1 MQKTIERILNLLE
14 QSGESARKV
23 EVNAGLS
30 NASFQAWRNGRNKPS
45 ADAIIKLAK
54 YFGVSTDY
62 LLGLSEERTAS
73 TTPSLSSNEQE
84 LLHLFNKLSPEDK
97 QRAIGYLTCLCN
109 S

>member
-1 MQKTIERILNLLE
+1 MERLKLLRKELKKTQTDIANVLGITVSAYGNYELGQREPDNANL
-14 QSGESARKV
+14 
-23 EVNAGLS
+23 
-30 NASFQAWRNGRNKPS
+30 
-45 ADAIIKLAK
+45 IKLAK

-62 LLGLSEERTAS
+62 LLGSSETTA
-73 TTPSLSSNEQE
+73 PISLTDEEKE

>member
-1 MQKTIERILNLLE
+1 MERLKLLRKELKKTQTDIANVLGITVSAYGNYELGQREPDNANL
-14 QSGESARKV
+14 
-23 EVNAGLS
+23 
-30 NASFQAWRNGRNKPS
+30 
-45 ADAIIKLAK
+45 IKLAK

>member
-62 LLGLSEERTAS
+62 LLGSSETTAPISLTDEEKDMLS
-73 TTPSLSSNEQE
+73 
-84 LLHLFNKLSPEDK
+84 LFNKLSPEDK

>member
-1 MQKTIERILNLLE
+1 MERLKLLRKELKKTQTDIANVLGITVSAYGNYELGQREPDNANL
-14 QSGESARKV
+14 
-23 EVNAGLS
+23 
-30 NASFQAWRNGRNKPS
+30 
-45 ADAIIKLAK
+45 IKLAK
-54 YFGVSTDY
+54 FFGVSTDY